1 MEDIV
6 NIVRTICL
14 AMILLVMS
22 EPGNATQDLSD
33 YTNLPVISNP
43 HPEFTQS
50 TLTLQ
55 EIWRLDCSEDADI
68 LVGRIKKAAAAQN
81 GNVLLL
87 DTQLNQALEVDG
99 DGQVV
104 RTYGSQGEGPG
115 ETTGAFDIC
124 QLSDGRVA
132 IMEGSPARTMTMSG
146 QGKIHILAP
155 NGDPL
160 EVWRPADEKVAGEF
174 PNLRAVRLSAKRIL
188 VGYQLTQVSP
198 PDMTWTNHL
207 ILLDEDGHQLALLG
221 EKVFVT
227 SFSDMTNRERDEHEP
242 YSGGRFDIDAGGRV
256 AMVPDRD
263 LYRVVVRNVD
273 GSGFQLEMPA
283 NNCKRAQEVID
294 EMVESNSAGPY
305 IFEALPNQPE
315 INRVRWRPDGS
326 LWVDHCTSQDD
337 LPENVFIRFDE
348 FDETGVFRRQVAV
361 HVPGNPKTDRLL
373 LLPDGRFVMIRNLY
387 NPEGE
392 STSEGGSDLE
402 VILYANPQ
410 PEAGR

>member
-1 MEDIV
+1 V
-6 NIVRTICL
+6 NGFSTTCL
-14 AMILLVMS
+14 SLILLALS
-22 EPGNATQDLSD
+22 GPGNASQDLTN
-33 YTNLPVISNP
+33 YTNLPLVTNP
-43 HPEFTQS
+43 NPESIQT
-50 TLTLQ
+50 TLTLE

-68 LVGRIKKAAAAQN
+68 LIGRIKKAAAAQN

-87 DTQLNQALEVDG
+87 DTQLNQAHEVDI
-99 DGQVV
+99 DGKVV

-115 ETTGAFDIC
+115 ETTGAFDLC

-132 IMEGSPARTMTMSG
+132 IMEGSPARTMKLSG
-146 QGKIHILAP
+146 QGQIHLLAP

-174 PNLRAVRLSAKRIL
+174 PNLRALRVSGKRIL

-198 PDMTWTNHL
+198 PELTWTNHL
-207 ILLDEDGHQLALLG
+207 ILMDEDGHQLALLG
-221 EKVFVT
+221 EKVFVSNFSGTT
-227 SFSDMTNRERDEHEP
+227 SRESDEHEP
-242 YSGGRFDIDAGGRV
+242 FSGGRFDIDAGGRM

-263 LYRVVVRNVD
+263 LYRVVVRNMD

-283 NNCKRAQEVID
+283 HNCQRAKEVID
-294 EMVESNSAGPY
+294 EMVESNSAGPF
-305 IFEALPNQPE
+305 IFEALPNKPE
-315 INRVRWRPDGS
+315 IRRVRWRPNGS
-326 LWVDHCTSQDD
+326 LWVEHCSNQDD

-361 HVPGNPKTDRLL
+361 NVPGNPQTDRLIL
-373 LLPDGRFVMIRNLY
+373 LSDGRFVMIRNLD

-402 VILYANPQ
+402 VILYANPEQ
-410 PEAGR
+410 

>member
-1 MEDIV
+1 M
-6 NIVRTICL
+6 
-14 AMILLVMS
+14 
-22 EPGNATQDLSD
+22 
-33 YTNLPVISNP
+33 
-43 HPEFTQS
+43 
-50 TLTLQ
+50 
-55 EIWRLDCSEDADI
+55 
-68 LVGRIKKAAAAQN
+68 
-81 GNVLLL
+81 
-87 DTQLNQALEVDG
+87 NQALEIDSEG
-99 DGQVV
+99 LVV
-104 RTYGSQGEGPG
+104 RVYGSQGEGPG
-115 ETTGAFDIC
+115 ETTGAFDLC

-146 QGKIHILAP
+146 QGKIHVLPP

-174 PNLRAVRLSAKRIL
+174 PNLRAVRLSGKRIL

-198 PDMTWTNHL
+198 PEMTWTNHL

-227 SFSDMTNRERDEHEP
+227 NFSETTNRESDEHEP
-242 YSGGRFDIDAGGRV
+242 FSGGRFDIDAAGRV

-263 LYRVVVRNVD
+263 LYRVVVRNID

-305 IFEALPNQPE
+305 IFEALPNKPE
-315 INRVRWRPDGS
+315 INRVRWRPNGS
-326 LWVDHCTSQDD
+326 LWVEHCTSQND

-361 HVPGNPKTDRLL
+361 KVPGNPKTDRLL
-373 LLPDGRFVMIRNLY
+373 LLSDGRFVMISNLY